1 MPEPAIGRI
10 VHFVVNEGPSKGQS
24 RPAQIVAVF
33 PQSEGPALINC
44 VVTLDGLNDIRASED
59 PHHHAYVVH
68 AKTDDE
74 NDHGENGQTWGGPGT
89 LHQWQTSVAHA
100 EAVGS
105 PPTYPPYTWHWPPG
119 MS

>member
-10 VHFVVNEGPSKGQS
+10 VHFVLHEGPSKGQS

-59 PHHHAYVVH
+59 PHHHTYIVAREDP
-68 AKTDDE
+68 AE
-74 NDHGENGQTWGGPGT
+74 NSRTWGGPGT

-105 PPTYPPYTWHWPPG
+105 PPTYPPYTWHWPQG
-119 MS
+119 VS